1 MNFDLTDIMTVFTVI
16 SCVITLV
23 LVLKTAADVR
33 ARNRHKREITIQR
46 QDDLSE
52 YDRIIRITHDLEN
65 ERQRNSGEH
74 FEDESVYLNR
84 AKLIRESSSFF
95 QWIK

>member
-16 SCVITLV
+16 SCIITLA
-23 LVLKTAADVR
+23 LVIRTAADAR
-33 ARNRHKREITIQR
+33 ARNRRKRETTLQML
-46 QDDLSE
+46 DELSDYE
-52 YDRIIRITHDLEN
+52 RIIRITHDLEN